1 MPSVCVS
8 VFSHLLFS
16 LCITHLIVSSWAWSK
31 LSELLSRLR
40 TRRKKMINNIL
51 HILFIVPEAG
61 SPGCQANYVK
71 WGHKEHE
78 KEAGHGVHAEGRH
91 GEGDL
96 IRLSVH
102 VGPLQQFINQKH
114 HEHYKCWVT
123 ILEDAGHAFAMF
135 SLCLALLIAVWAYAG
150 DWRDEREREVRETH
164 RLMSSSHPA
173 PDNLHSAKNNT
184 ASLHKILMRE
194 IKLNQQSVKKM

>member
-1 MPSVCVS
+1 MLFLPSVMS

-16 LCITHLIVSSWAWSK
+16 LCITHLTVSSRAWSK

-51 HILFIVPEAG
+51 LILFIVPEAG

-78 KEAGHGVHAEGRH
+78 KETGHGVHAEGRH

-96 IRLSVH
+96 IRFSVH
-102 VGPLQQFINQKH
+102 VGPLQQLIDQKH
-114 HEHYKCWVT
+114 HEYYKWWVT
-123 ILEDAGHAFAMF
+123 ILEDAGHALAMF
-135 SLCLALLIAVWAYAG
+135 SLFLALLIAVWAYGG
-150 DWRDEREREVRETH
+150 DWEMRERSERDT
-164 RLMSSSHPA
+164 
-173 PDNLHSAKNNT
+173 
-184 ASLHKILMRE
+184 
-194 IKLNQQSVKKM
+194 

>member
-8 VFSHLLFS
+8 VFPHLLFS

-40 TRRKKMINNIL
+40 TRKKMINNIL

-150 DWRDEREREVRETH
+150 DWRDERERERERERDT
-164 RLMSSSHPA
+164 S
-173 PDNLHSAKNNT
+173 PDVIITSRSRQP
-184 ASLHKILMRE
+184 SLG
-194 IKLNQQSVKKM
+194 